1 MRKQLLLKTTQTEPE
16 EPEQQ
21 EESEEPDKPEYR
33 IVLLGKTAVGKNKIG
48 NAILGNVNVF
58 QSTTSSEFQKETQ
71 EFGGQILTVVVTPD
85 LFENRLTDVDVRRE
99 IHRCI
104 CFAAPGP
111 HVFLVVFQAGSFTE
125 EDHEIVRKI
134 QQMFGEEAAGYSMV
148 LFTCGDDLEA
158 ASVTIDEFISNNPAL
173 GNFIH
178 QCGGGYHVFNNR
190 SSDCSQ
196 VTELLTKINNMVQ
209 RNGGSYYTSEIFR
222 QADFRIVLVGKT
234 GVGKSAAGNTILGQK
249 VFRSTPSSTTATEKC
264 QMNTDQFDG
273 QILAVVDTP
282 GLFDTHKTEEE
293 IKAEIS
299 RAIPFAAPGPHV
311 FLVVIQA
318 NRFTEEEQR
327 TVRIIQNVFGEEA
340 ARYTMVLFTCGDNLE
355 ADEVTIEEVISGNS
369 ALGDFICHC
378 GGGYHVF
385 NNRSRDPAQVR
396 ELLEKIKTMVQK
408 NGGRYYTNEM
418 FKEAERAFKK
428 LEPDLRMV
436 LVGKTRAGK
445 SATGNTILEGNV
457 FRSTS
462 SSSSVT
468 LECQKETALFDFQK
482 LAVVDTPGLFD
493 TELTAQKVKKEIAR
507 FISFAAPGP
516 HVFLVVVHPGVFKE
530 EEQEMVKILQK
541 VFGEEAARYTMV
553 LFTHVDD
560 LMVSIEEIITNNPAL
575 YDLVHQCGGRYH
587 VFNNRS
593 RDPAQ
598 VKELLEKIKTMVQ
611 RNGGIC
617 YTNKMFTK
625 AENAIKKEM
634 ERLIKETNMTP
645 EEARY
650 TAERNNKFI
659 QDRMIAIFIG
669 TALGA
674 GVGVGTALGIEAAVG
689 ATIGLVGGPVGAA
702 VGAAVGTAL
711 GAGVYFA
718 AAKMKKSACALQ

>member
-1 MRKQLLLKTTQTEPE
+1 MSDQELLLAEPE
-16 EPEQQ
+16 ELEQQ
-21 EESEEPDKPEYR
+21 EEPEEPDKPEYR
-33 IVLLGKTAVGKNKIG
+33 VVLLGKTAVGKNNIG
-48 NAILGNVNVF
+48 NAILGNVNAF
-58 QSTTSSEFQKETQ
+58 ESTTLSESQKETQ
-71 EFGGQILTVVVTPD
+71 EFGDQILTVVVTPD

-134 QQMFGEEAAGYSMV
+134 QQMFGVEAAGYSMV
-148 LFTCGDDLEA
+148 LFACGDDLEA
-158 ASVTIDEFISNNPAL
+158 DSVTIDEFISNNPAL

-190 SSDCSQ
+190 SRDPAQ
-196 VTELLTKINNMVQ
+196 VRELLTKINNMVQ
-209 RNGGSYYTSEIFR
+209 RNRGSCYTSEIFR
-222 QADFRIVLVGKT
+222 QAHFRIVLIGKT

-249 VFRSTPSSTTATEKC
+249 VFRSTPCRATAKC
-264 QMNTDQFDG
+264 QMNTGQFDG
-273 QILAVVDTP
+273 QILAVVDSP
-282 GLFDTHKTEEE
+282 GLFDTHTTEEE

-299 RAIPFAAPGPHV
+299 RSITFAAPGPHV

-318 NRFTEEEQR
+318 NRFTEEEQK
-327 TVRIIQNVFGEEA
+327 TVRMIQNVFGEEA
-340 ARYTMVLFTCGDNLE
+340 AHHTMVLFTCGDNLE
-355 ADEVTIEEVISGNS
+355 ADEVTIEEVISANPTLS
-369 ALGDFICHC
+369 DFVCQC
-378 GGGYHVF
+378 EGGYHVF
-385 NNRSRDPAQVR
+385 NNRSRDPAQVK

-408 NGGRYYTNEM
+408 HGGRYYTNEM
-418 FKEAERAFKK
+418 FKEAERAFKN
-428 LEPDLRMV
+428 LEPDLRIV

-468 LECQKETALFDFQK
+468 LECQKETAVFDFQK

-516 HVFLVVVHPGVFKE
+516 HVFLVVVHPEVFKE
-530 EEQEMVKILQK
+530 EEKEIVKILQK
-541 VFGEEAARYTMV
+541 VFGEEAARYTVV

-560 LMVSIEEIITNNPAL
+560 QMDSIEEIITNNPAL
-575 YDLVHQCGGRYH
+575 YYLVHQCGGRYH
-587 VFNNRS
+587 VLNNRS

-598 VKELLEKIKTMVQ
+598 VRELLEKINTMVQ

-625 AENAIKKEM
+625 AESAIKKEM

-650 TAERNNKFI
+650 RAERNNTFI
-659 QDRMIAIFIG
+659 QNKMIAIFIG
-669 TALGA
+669 TVLGV
-674 GVGVGTALGIEAAVG
+674 GVGVGTGVGIEAAVG
-689 ATIGLVGGPVGAA
+689 ATIGLVGGPVGAV
-702 VGAAVGTAL
+702 VGAVIGTAL
-711 GAGVYFA
+711 GAGVYVA
-718 AAKMKKSACALQ
+718 ADKMKQRACAMQ

>member
-1 MRKQLLLKTTQTEPE
+1 MRKQLLLKTTQTERE

-21 EESEEPDKPEYR
+21 EEPEEPDKPEYR

-48 NAILGNVNVF
+48 NAILGNVNAF
-58 QSTTSSEFQKETQ
+58 ESTTSSEFQKETQ

-85 LFENRLTDVDVRRE
+85 LFENRLTDVDVWRE

-158 ASVTIDEFISNNPAL
+158 ASVTIDGFISNNPAL

-196 VTELLTKINNMVQ
+196 VRELLTKISNMVQ

-299 RAIPFAAPGPHV
+299 RAISFAAPGPHV

-318 NRFTEEEQR
+318 NRFTEEEQK
-327 TVRIIQNVFGEEA
+327 TVRMIQNVFGEEA
-340 ARYTMVLFTCGDNLE
+340 ARHTMVLFTCGDNLE
-355 ADEVTIEEVISGNS
+355 ADEVTIEEVISANP
-369 ALGDFICHC
+369 ALSDFVCQC
-378 GGGYHVF
+378 GGRYHVF

-396 ELLEKIKTMVQK
+396 ELLEKINTMVET
-408 NGGRYYTNEM
+408 NGGRYYTIEM
-418 FKEAERAFKK
+418 FKEAERAFKN
-428 LEPDLRMV
+428 LEPDLRIV

-445 SATGNTILEGNV
+445 SAAGNTILEGNV

-468 LECQKETALFDFQK
+468 LECQKETAVFDFQK

-541 VFGEEAARYTMV
+541 VFGEEAACYTIV
-553 LFTHVDD
+553 LFTHADD
-560 LMVSIEEIITNNPAL
+560 LMVSIEEIINNNPAL
-575 YDLVHQCGGRYH
+575 CDLVHQCGGRYH

-598 VKELLEKIKTMVQ
+598 VRELLEKVNTMVQ
-611 RNGGIC
+611 TNGGR
-617 YTNKMFTK
+617 YYNNEMFEK
-625 AENAIKKEM
+625 AESAIKKEM
-634 ERLIKETNMTP
+634 ERLIKERNMTP

-650 TAERNNKFI
+650 RAERNNTFQNK
-659 QDRMIAIFIG
+659 MIAIFIG
-669 TALGA
+669 TVLRL
-674 GVGVGTALGIEAAVG
+674 GVGVGTGVGIDAAVG

-702 VGAAVGTAL
+702 VEAAVRT
-711 GAGVYFA
+711 GVYLA
-718 AAKMKKSACALQ
+718 AVAKMKKRACALQ